1 MEIRLEGTGDPWS
14 QGNYLQAMV
23 KRFRDVREERRLLIE
38 VEESL
43 KRTAMTLVR
52 RGYLKRISPDGVPWR
67 PGKSGGGDLIMSG
80 AMFGSLRVEDRPNG
94 FAVVSRVA
102 DVDGSYYG
110 GSHQYGR
117 TIRAKG
123 YEPLRAAVRWNGQ
136 VVARSAKI
144 RSRSSQPIRAG
155 FGVWAQGRRA
165 RLKMRAFRV
174 GGKYLHSRTE
184 ETQPMR
190 WRTPD
195 GRWHSAYKI
204 RIPARPIVP
213 RPGRMPVGWTNHFE
227 RAAGGILFK
236 LFNPR
241 RYQEI
246 VSQYGG

>member
-165 RLKMRAFRV
+165 PQDARVSRGWEVPPLSHRRDAADALAHARRPVAQRLQDSDPSAPHRPTPRSNACRMDEPLRAR
-174 GGKYLHSRTE
+174 
-184 ETQPMR
+184 R
-190 WRTPD
+190 WRN
-195 GRWHSAYKI
+195 
-204 RIPARPIVP
+204 
-213 RPGRMPVGWTNHFE
+213 PVQALQPE
-227 RAAGGILFK
+227 A
-236 LFNPR
+236 
-241 RYQEI
+241 
-246 VSQYGG
+246 VSGDR